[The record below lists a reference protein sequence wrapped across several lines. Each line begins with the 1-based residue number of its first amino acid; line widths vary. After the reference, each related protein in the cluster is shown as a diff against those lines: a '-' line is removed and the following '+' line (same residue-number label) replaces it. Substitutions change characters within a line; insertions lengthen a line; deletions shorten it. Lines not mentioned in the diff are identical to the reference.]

1 MAVRLNFITAAAAAI
16 ILHVAAARDDIG
28 ASNVLKVHQPR
39 HAPPRPADAPD
50 VDYENHPFDQY
61 RHLYDDRHYHER
73 RRRRDSK
80 SSHQN
85 DGLRS
90 RIRWLKNNND
100 EDSMIYAQTQDVLSD
115 NNFEE
120 TKTTEST
127 TTNTSPTT
135 TLDPTTDS
143 LYKPLRI
150 QFDVR
155 HLIKEMEIARSS
167 GNTIVMTKL
176 QLLIYE
182 VLPMTAQVW
191 GDTLRVIPGSSAEA
205 WLPNDGEGS
214 NEQDAGSNPGNDGTE
229 SVLYEDPVRV
239 FYCPDETTSG
249 ISGGADLLIYATVN
263 RHCGGEIYIPT
274 SRNRRTRSGNNQAQ
288 EAGGGGGTLASALSC
303 QRDQYDRPI
312 TGSIDFCLSGM
323 DGTSSVDVDEAIAQ
337 KESQGFGPSPNDN
350 GENVIVGSNGASTI
364 WDGWFGKSMDLDSPL
379 ETNGMLFSILLEWL
393 FMAFFTDIMGAV
405 FSPAVNVLSP
415 LVLAYLEDSGWYRA
429 NYQSNYVHIGT
440 FGHGAGCAFLEE
452 SCIDSDGNVPEAME
466 GTFATAYCDWVDTN
480 ALIGIGKTGQTLES
494 APEFFQY
501 VDDNSNL
508 RPYTFTAADYC
519 PIPHLSQYSCFVDG
533 GRATQEQLN
542 AGEYYG
548 SDSRC
553 VETDGRGEC
562 VYRSDD
568 DTADQPLAKCVCDSE
583 DDTTKGCFRT
593 PLKFSESYGPAIAQT
608 NRANKAVFLAI
619 VGSLVI
625 GLAIL
630 YIVVRQWKARQNVF
644 M

>member
-1 MAVRLNFITAAAAAI
+1 MSFRLNFITAAAAAI
-16 ILHVAAARDDIG
+16 LLHHLAAARDDIG
-28 ASNVLKVHQPR
+28 ASNVSKVHQPR
-39 HAPPRPADAPD
+39 HAPSRPADAPD

-80 SSHQN
+80 SLQQN

-90 RIRWLKNNND
+90 RLRWLNND

-115 NNFEE
+115 NNFQE
-120 TKTTEST
+120 TKTTES

-155 HLIKEMEIARSS
+155 HLIKEMELARSS
-167 GNTIVMTKL
+167 GNTIVLTKL

-191 GDTLRVIPGSSAEA
+191 GDTLRVIPVKGGIYPLAAKGSSAEA

-214 NEQDAGSNPGNDGTE
+214 NEQDASSNPGNDGTE

-274 SRNRRTRSGNNQAQ
+274 SRNRRTRSGSGNNQAQ

-379 ETNGMLFSILLEWL
+379 ESNGDVVQYTAGVAIHGECSYIGNLILVLF
-393 FMAFFTDIMGAV
+393 FFT
-405 FSPAVNVLSP
+405 
-415 LVLAYLEDSGWYRA
+415 
-429 NYQSNYVHIGT
+429 
-440 FGHGAGCAFLEE
+440 
-452 SCIDSDGNVPEAME
+452 
-466 GTFATAYCDWVDTN
+466 
-480 ALIGIGKTGQTLES
+480 
-494 APEFFQY
+494 
-501 VDDNSNL
+501 
-508 RPYTFTAADYC
+508 
-519 PIPHLSQYSCFVDG
+519 
-533 GRATQEQLN
+533 
-542 AGEYYG
+542 
-548 SDSRC
+548 
-553 VETDGRGEC
+553 
-562 VYRSDD
+562 
-568 DTADQPLAKCVCDSE
+568 
-583 DDTTKGCFRT
+583 
-593 PLKFSESYGPAIAQT
+593 
-608 NRANKAVFLAI
+608 
-619 VGSLVI
+619 
-625 GLAIL
+625 
-630 YIVVRQWKARQNVF
+630 
-644 M
+644 